1 MQSTAGIIQVLGKHL
16 VCFWTVQNPGLRV
29 STVSCSFPQ
38 EIFKGVIFHEKSI
51 KSILTASMAALCVM
65 GMGMSVNA
73 YELNP
78 EVKDV
83 TPALR
88 EASTVGVWTHENPA
102 MKNAPD
108 KDAILVMT
116 FGTTFTDTRHKT
128 IDAVEK
134 AIQEANP
141 NVPVYEA
148 YTSHIII
155 DRVKAKEGITKMTP
169 EEAFAKLKADG
180 YTRVAVVSLDVIPG
194 MEYSYDSV
202 VTKMQ
207 APNFK
212 KISLATPLMYFQG
225 TEGEPDQVVDFL
237 KAVSTQFPKMGAH
250 DATLIMA
257 HGTPHPGNAY
267 YSVIQDRLHQ
277 LGMNNVFVYSVEG
290 RPNLEDVIPKLKAG
304 GFNHVTLMPIMM
316 VAGDHAN
323 NDMAGSD
330 PDSHKSQLEAQGFKV
345 STYIHGL
352 GENKA
357 VRDIYVQR
365 ADEALAALQK

>member
-1 MQSTAGIIQVLGKHL
+1 M
-16 VCFWTVQNPGLRV
+16 NR
-29 STVSCSFPQ
+29 
-38 EIFKGVIFHEKSI
+38 SI
-51 KSILTASMAALCVM
+51 KSVLTASMAALCVL
-65 GMGMSVNA
+65 GMGMTANA

-88 EASTVGVWTHENPA
+88 EASTVGVWTAENPA
-102 MKNAPD
+102 MKEAPD

-116 FGTTFTDTRHKT
+116 FGTTFTDTRTKT
-128 IDAVEK
+128 IDAVEA
-134 AIQEANP
+134 AIQKAHP
-141 NVPVYEA
+141 DVPVFEA

-155 DRVKAKEGITKMTP
+155 DRVKANEGITKMTP
-169 EEAFAKLKADG
+169 EEAFAKLQAEG

-207 APNFK
+207 VPHFK

-237 KAVSTQFPKMGAH
+237 KALSSQFPKMGKH

-267 YSVIQDRLHQ
+267 YSVIQDRIQ
-277 LGMNNVFVYSVEG
+277 ELGMDGVFVYSVEG
-290 RPNLEDVIPKLKAG
+290 RPNLEDVIPKLTAG
-304 GFNHVTLMPIMM
+304 GYKNVTLMPIMM

-323 NDMAGSD
+323 NDMAGD
-330 PDSHKSQLEAQGFKV
+330 EPDSHKSILTKEGFNVK
-345 STYIHGL
+345 TYIHGL
-352 GENKA
+352 GENA
-357 VRDIYVQR
+357 NIRGLYVDR
-365 ADEALAALQK
+365 ATEALDALQK

>member
-1 MQSTAGIIQVLGKHL
+1 MK
-16 VCFWTVQNPGLRV
+16 
-29 STVSCSFPQ
+29 
-38 EIFKGVIFHEKSI
+38 KSM
-51 KSILTASMAALCVM
+51 KAILSASVAALCVF
-65 GMGMSVNA
+65 GVGFSASA
-73 YELNP
+73 YELNA

-88 EASTVGVWTHENPA
+88 EASTIGVWHHSNPDLQNL
-102 MKNAPD
+102 KN

-116 FGTTFTDTRHKT
+116 FGTTFADTRAKT
-128 IDAVEK
+128 IDAVEA
-134 AIQEANP
+134 AIQKAHP
-141 NVPVYEA
+141 DIPVFEA

-155 DRVKAKEGITKMTP
+155 DRVKAKEGIQKMTP
-169 EEAFAKLKADG
+169 EEAFSKLKAEG

-194 MEYSYDSV
+194 MEYSYDSI

-207 APNFK
+207 VPHFK

-237 KAVSTQFPKMGAH
+237 KALSSQFPKMGKQ

-267 YSVIQDRLHQ
+267 YSVIQDRLHE

-290 RPNLEDVIPKLKAG
+290 RPNLEDVIPKLKAQG
-304 GFNHVTLMPIMM
+304 YKHVTLMPIMM

-323 NDMAGSD
+323 NDMAGD
-330 PDSHKSQLEAQGFKV
+330 EPDSHKSILKAEGFAV
-345 STYIHGL
+345 DTYIHGL
-352 GENKA
+352 GENA
-357 VRDIYVQR
+357 NVRGLYVDR
-365 ADEALAALQK
+365 ATEAIEALQK

>member
-1 MQSTAGIIQVLGKHL
+1 MRKSLKKV
-16 VCFWTVQNPGLRV
+16 
-29 STVSCSFPQ
+29 
-38 EIFKGVIFHEKSI
+38 VI
-51 KSILTASMAALCVM
+51 ASMAALSM
-65 GMGMSVNA
+65 LGMGMSVNA
-73 YELNP
+73 YELSP

-88 EASTVGVWTHENPA
+88 EASTIGVWSYENPA
-102 MKNAPD
+102 MKNAPN

-134 AIQEANP
+134 AIQAANP
-141 NVPVYEA
+141 NVPVFEA

-155 DRVKAKEGITKMTP
+155 DRVKANEGITKLTP
-169 EEAFAKLKADG
+169 EEAFEKLKAEG

-194 MEYSYDSV
+194 MEYYYDSV

-207 APNFK
+207 KDHFK
-212 KISLATPLMYFQG
+212 KITLSTPLMYYQG
-225 TEGEPDQVVDFL
+225 TEGEPDEVVDFL
-237 KAVSTQFPKMGAH
+237 KALSSQFPKMGAH

-257 HGTPHPGNAY
+257 HGTPHPANAY

-304 GFNHVTLMPIMM
+304 GYKHVTLMPIMM

-330 PDSHKSQLEAQGFKV
+330 PDPHKSLLEAEGFKV
-345 STYIHGL
+345 DAYIHGL
-352 GENKA
+352 GENAK
-357 VRDIYVQR
+357 VRDLYVAR
-365 ADEALAALQK
+365 ANEAVAALQK